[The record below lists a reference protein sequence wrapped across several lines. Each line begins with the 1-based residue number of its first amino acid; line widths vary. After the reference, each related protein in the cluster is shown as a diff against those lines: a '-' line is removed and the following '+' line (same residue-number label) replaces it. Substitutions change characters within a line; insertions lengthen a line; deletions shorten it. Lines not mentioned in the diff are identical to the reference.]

1 MNLKCHALWPR
12 HVFELATGGGFIN
25 WNNGSLLNNN
35 WPLSPCTYS
44 LFRPSTIASNDNN
57 KCKQEGTEE
66 ELAAAVK
73 GLKVFDDDN
82 DDNSFDE
89 SSKEMEVETEVEDIS
104 SEEEL
109 MNQPDSSEE
118 KLMR

>member
-1 MNLKCHALWPR
+1 
-12 HVFELATGGGFIN
+12 
-25 WNNGSLLNNN
+25 
-35 WPLSPCTYS
+35 
-44 LFRPSTIASNDNN
+44 
-57 KCKQEGTEE
+57 
-66 ELAAAVK
+66 LAAAMK